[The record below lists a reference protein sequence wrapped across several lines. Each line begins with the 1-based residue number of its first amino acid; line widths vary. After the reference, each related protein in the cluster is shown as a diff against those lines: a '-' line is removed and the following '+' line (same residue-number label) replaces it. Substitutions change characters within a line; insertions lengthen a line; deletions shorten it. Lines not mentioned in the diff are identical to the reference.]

1 MSTFLLILRLL
12 VALAFV
18 GGLLWFLARSGRKGR
33 LSFLLGGGTERMDLE
48 VSSQRALGKNTS
60 VALVRSGERTL
71 LVGVSEHGVQLL
83 AEGDDLVSA
92 ATHRAR
98 AEREAQ
104 LEAAAIA
111 ANRPEDPAHLNDTG
125 QAAPKRLLA
134 TRSPNHSWMTL
145 LQSLRE
151 LTVRKS

>member
-18 GGLLWFLARSGRKGR
+18 GGLLWFLARSGQKGR
-33 LSFLLGGGTERMDLE
+33 LSFLLGGGGERMDLE

-60 VALVRSGERTL
+60 VALVRSGDRTL

-98 AEREAQ
+98 AERDAQ
-104 LEAAAIA
+104 LQAATSA
-111 ANRPEDPAHLNDTG
+111 AESTHDTE

-145 LQSLRE
+145 IESLRE